1 MKSRGVDNQ
10 ESTEALKMKIL
21 KNKKRNFCEN
31 NSKKVMA
38 PMDPKLDSASEK
50 IIKIKNQSHKK

>member
-1 MKSRGVDNQ
+1 
-10 ESTEALKMKIL
+10 MKIL